1 MKKKSIIGFTLL
13 ELLVAVGI
21 ISLLFALG
29 VNSYTSL
36 TKQARDAKRVSDLQN
51 IRSALEQYRT
61 RYDAYPTNYNSLL
74 TGYIN
79 RWPTDP
85 LNWTY
90 RYIPI
95 TSTVVTGTVVDYKVC
110 GRKELNTTPVV
121 TTSECHINCLPGAS
135 PTAYCSYQLSPL
147 GE

>member
-1 MKKKSIIGFTLL
+1 MKKGFTLL
-13 ELLVAVGI
+13 ELLVAIGI

-29 VNSYTSL
+29 INSYSSL
-36 TKQARDAKRVSDLQN
+36 TKQSRDAKRVSDLQS
-51 IRSALEQYRT
+51 IRSALELYRT
-61 RYDAYPTNYNSLL
+61 RNDLYPTNTNLLL

-85 LNWTY
+85 LSWNYT
-90 RYIPI
+90 YIPI
-95 TSTVVTGTVVDYKVC
+95 TSVAATGTVIDYRLC

-121 TTSECHINCLPGAS
+121 TSSACYINCLPAGS

>member
-1 MKKKSIIGFTLL
+1 MKKGFTLL

-29 VNSYTSL
+29 VNSYTTL
-36 TKQARDAKRVSDLQN
+36 TKQSRDAKRVSDLLN
-51 IRSALEQYRT
+51 IRSALELYRT
-61 RYDAYPTNYNSLL
+61 RNDAYPTDYSSLL

-95 TSTVVTGTVVDYKVC
+95 TSTVVAGSVVDYKMC

-121 TTSECHINCLPGAS
+121 TTSECYINCLPGAS